1 MYKLLYAL
9 IFCFAFSAS
18 QAQTKYFRL
27 TYNDDPSTTI
37 SIGWSGEKGTVYYGT
52 EDKGI
57 NYSEYPN
64 SQEIDRTEFQRGLN
78 NHFVN
83 LKGLNP
89 ATVYYFVVKDVN
101 ENLSQRFSFMTISD
115 DPNIPISFI
124 NGGDT
129 RLAGPIVEAPCN
141 CREDRIRGN
150 KMVAKLR
157 PDFVSFNGDFTLN
170 SIGSNVNG
178 EWDLWFQDWEHA
190 TAEDGRLFPLM
201 IATGNH
207 EDDLSNITFGDPVF
221 RDVYKLFNIP
231 VKDVYYALNFG
242 GNLMRQYVLNSEL
255 HACVDKDQLDW
266 LTEDLENYSTAANAP
281 YWKMVN
287 YHQPMVPN
295 SHYDKRP
302 DMINCWANLFD
313 EYHVQ
318 LAMESHTHSM
328 KTTYPISRDLT
339 IPNDFNTAGFSRDDE
354 CGTVYIGEGNWAAPQ
369 RGPMEFRAR
378 AWTRQLDDIRSFF
391 YVQVSKDEVKVYSPM
406 FTEESQYTNV
416 STATDDI
423 QGSDLPAGVA
433 LYNKLYVSTETE
445 DVLTIPNT
453 RDNCLAFVDPTTGIL
468 NNTFKV
474 GKIYPNPVQDEL
486 FIELPSTINNAE
498 ILVYDALGK
507 ECTNVSL
514 KQIANNKY
522 SINANNLCAKVGFV
536 MIKYNGNSETHKYL
550 KP

>member
-1 MYKLLYAL
+1 MSKIIYTLLL
-9 IFCFAFSAS
+9 CFAFSALN
-18 QAQTKYFRL
+18 AQTKYFRL

-37 SIGWSGEKGTVYYGT
+37 SIGWTGEEGTVYYGT
-52 EDKGI
+52 EDLGTDFA
-57 NYSEYPN
+57 SYPN
-64 SQEIDRTEFQRGLN
+64 SQDIDRTEFQRGLN

-83 LKGLNP
+83 LKGLTP

-101 ENLSQRFSFMTISD
+101 DNLSQRFSFMTISD
-115 DPNIPISFI
+115 NPDIPISFI

-129 RLAGPIVEAPCN
+129 RLAGPLVDAPCN

-170 SIGSNVNG
+170 SIGSNANA
-178 EWDLWFQDWEHA
+178 EWDLWFQDWELA

-207 EDDLSNITFGDPVF
+207 EDDLSNLTFGDPVF
-221 RDVYKLFNIP
+221 RDVFKLFNIP
-231 VKDVYYALNFG
+231 VREVYYALNFG

-266 LTEDLENYSTAANAP
+266 LTEDLQNYSTAANSP

-302 DMINCWANLFD
+302 DMMSCWANLFD

-328 KTTYPISRDLT
+328 KTTYPITRDLT
-339 IPNDFNTAGFSRDDE
+339 IPNDFNSAGFSRNDD

-369 RGPMEFRAR
+369 RGAMDYRPR

-391 YVQVSKDEVKVYSPM
+391 YVTVSKEEVKVYSPM
-406 FTEESQYTNV
+406 FTTEEQFTGV

-433 LYNKLYVSTETE
+433 LYDKIYLSNETE

-453 RDNCLAFVDPTTGIL
+453 RENCLEFVDPTTSL
-468 NNTFKV
+468 LDNVVKH
-474 GKIYPNPVQDEL
+474 GKIYPNPIQDEL
-486 FIELPSTINNAE
+486 FVELAPEITTSTIK
-498 ILVYDALGK
+498 VYDALGK
-507 ECTNVSL
+507 ECVGVQMKKLSATKYLIDAKSICSNVGYVL
-514 KQIANNKY
+514 
-522 SINANNLCAKVGFV
+522 
-536 MIKYNGNSETHKYL
+536 IKYNGNAETHKFI